1 MKRILLCLSLAFSLS
16 LFGANYTKAQR
27 LNDMHKMASGM
38 EMIQKGFLYRCPD
51 GSCFKKGANK
61 ILKVVKTLETQEVKD
76 FLPIHQKYAYK
87 FGEKSA
93 KMIALYAND
102 LKDSVAHK
110 DQADVLEDYNQML
123 RQCASCH
130 LRLRQ

>member
-110 DQADVLEDYNQML
+110 DKANALEDYNQML